1 MFQVKDMYLIKE
13 INPKTS
19 SPVENSLECWMT
31 VMIMRRMRSSIVW
44 VTSVGLCYP
53 FHPSLRCPLR
63 HLKMHQL
70 QCNGTRWGCVWGSSV
85 SLAFVLS
92 WETHTMWWWEGKEER
107 VCISA
112 WARAANENGG
122 GKKVAGYQSTIL
134 TMRKKDDQ
142 SNITEEEIW
151 VCSDRFWRSHHKY
164 DVAGKN

>member
-1 MFQVKDMYLIKE
+1 MYLIKE

-19 SPVENSLECWMT
+19 STVENSLECWM
-31 VMIMRRMRSSIVW
+31 RQWWSWWGWGRLLCESQVW
-44 VTSVGLCYP
+44 ASVIPFILLCAAPCVTWKCTNCNAMVLGEAGLRVKC
-53 FHPSLRCPLR
+53 FFS
-63 HLKMHQL
+63 
-70 QCNGTRWGCVWGSSV
+70 
-85 SLAFVLS
+85 F
-92 WETHTMWWWEGKEER
+92 WETHAGWWWEGKEER

-134 TMRKKDDQ
+134 TMRKKGDQ
-142 SNITEEEIW
+142 SNITTEEIW

>member
-1 MFQVKDMYLIKE
+1 MYLIKE

-31 VMIMRRMRSSIVW
+31 VLIMMRMRSSIVW

-92 WETHTMWWWEGKEER
+92 WETHARWWWEGKEER